1 MSAITKLM
9 TAGGGGVALTP
20 ASSIASD
27 VTVNVPS
34 QNCTL
39 GIQGPAF
46 RAYTNASQTIGNST
60 FTKVQLQVESFDTA
74 NCFDN
79 ATNYRFTPNLSGY
92 YQVNAMGSLVGSTVG
107 SAGVFVYKN
116 GAIYTQGSAV
126 PNNTNLGACSSATDL
141 IYMNGST
148 DYIEMYIWQ
157 NSGGSLNT
165 QADPRSQ
172 VFSACL
178 VRAA

>member
-1 MSAITKLM
+1 MAGATKLL
-9 TAGGGGVALTP
+9 TAGGGGVILTP

-27 VTVNVPS
+27 VTVQVPS
-34 QNCTL
+34 QNCAL

-46 RAYTNASQTIGNST
+46 RAYSNASQTIGNAT
-60 FTKVQLQVESFDTA
+60 FTKIQLQVESYDTA
-74 NCFDN
+74 SCFDN
-79 ATNYRFTPNLSGY
+79 ATNYRFTPNVAGY
-92 YQVNAMGSLVGSTVG
+92 YQVNAMFSLVGSTTG
-107 SAGVFVYKN
+107 SAGAFIYKN
-116 GAIYTQGSAV
+116 GSIYTQGSAV
-126 PNNTNLGACSSATDL
+126 PNNTNLGACSSATDQ

-148 DYIEMYIWQ
+148 DYIEMYGWQ
-157 NSGGSLNT
+157 NSGGNLNT